1 LWAVDAANSITCVED
16 GSVEGESIDVSV
28 NGTAYTYLQVDCASV
43 ATLPLSGPG
52 ASTYLA
58 LFGANSGCATC

>member
-1 LWAVDAANSITCVED
+1 LWAVDAANSITCVES

-43 ATLPLSGPG
+43 TTQNAAGN
-52 ASTYLA
+52 STY
-58 LFGANSGCATC
+58 